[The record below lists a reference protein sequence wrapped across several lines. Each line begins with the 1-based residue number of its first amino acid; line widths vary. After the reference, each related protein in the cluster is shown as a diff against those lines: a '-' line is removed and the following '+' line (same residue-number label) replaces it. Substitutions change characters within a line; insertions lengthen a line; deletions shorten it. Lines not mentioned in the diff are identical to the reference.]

1 MSKLELENNALDNSA
16 NGKRRVPQVH
26 SLKPHQLFQN
36 WKRTVPKTMGWIDQD
51 VET

>member
-1 MSKLELENNALDNSA
+1 MSTLELENKALDNSA
-16 NGKRRVPQVH
+16 NGKRLVPQMN
-26 SLKPHQLFQN
+26 SLNCHQLFRN